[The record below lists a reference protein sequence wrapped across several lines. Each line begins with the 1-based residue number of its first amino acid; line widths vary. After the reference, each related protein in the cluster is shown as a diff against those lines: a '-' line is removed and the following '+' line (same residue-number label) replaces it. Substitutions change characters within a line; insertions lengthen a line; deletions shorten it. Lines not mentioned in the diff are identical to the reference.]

1 MQKAD
6 LGVELRLDLAPRISS
21 LLKVR
26 MARAGETAL
35 AELTFANLWL
45 FRRPHCWNFYD
56 GDWPC
61 ISGIGYDGLKHA
73 VPLFDLRNAPVA
85 ILDDLLH
92 RFGCLFPLSDAEVQ
106 GLDTPRHQLTSQV
119 HDSDYLYPA
128 DQFREYRGAMLHK
141 KKNLMSQLLASYEM
155 TVAAYTP
162 SLQREA
168 EQILR
173 DWLQDK
179 QLEAGDA
186 DEQPCRE
193 ALALSNQ
200 LGLEGFMYF
209 ANGRP
214 AGFLLSEEL
223 QPGVWVIRFA
233 KGLVRYKGISQFMFH
248 HFALRTDRQ
257 MQWLNFEQDL
267 GMPNFRRTKLSYQ
280 PSALIAKWRLQFS

>member
-1 MQKAD
+1 
-6 LGVELRLDLAPRISS
+6 
-21 LLKVR
+21 
-26 MARAGETAL
+26 
-35 AELTFANLWL
+35 
-45 FRRPHCWNFYD
+45 
-56 GDWPC
+56 
-61 ISGIGYDGLKHA
+61 
-73 VPLFDLRNAPVA
+73 
-85 ILDDLLH
+85 
-92 RFGCLFPLSDAEVQ
+92 
-106 GLDTPRHQLTSQV
+106 
-119 HDSDYLYPA
+119 
-128 DQFREYRGAMLHK
+128 MLHK